1 MFIIINGVIVLEES
15 LLEDAAIVVEGDTI
29 KKIMSMDE
37 VESYGPEYHILDA
50 DGDFIA
56 PGFVDIHSDYI
67 ETIVSPRP
75 TAMMDFDMGLRESER
90 ILITHGVTTMFHSL
104 SLYKEED
111 FGAKLIRQPKH
122 ANRLIEAINDTHSK
136 DHLIRHRV
144 HARFEIDNFEM
155 VEQVKEHIKNGKIH
169 LISFMDHTPGQGQY
183 RNLEIF
189 KKTIAGYQDMTD
201 AEAETIIVKR
211 QSKEKIAFDKIAE
224 IAEVA
229 VENGIAVASHDD
241 DSIEKLDIVQRI
253 GTTISEFPTTLE
265 VADAAHNAGLWTI
278 AGAPNILL
286 GGSHTGNLSAAEGIQ
301 QGYISILC
309 SDYYPSAL
317 IHAIFIMHQK
327 YGVNL
332 VDMFRM
338 LTINPAK
345 AVKLDHEIGSIKE
358 GKKADLLLIKVKDDY
373 PAIKSVMVDGKI
385 IYRTEYRQ

>member
-1 MFIIINGVIVLEES
+1 MFIIINGKIVLEDS

-37 VESYGPEYHILDA
+37 VENYGPEYHILDA
-50 DGDFIA
+50 DGGFIA

-67 ETIVSPRP
+67 ETIISPRP
-75 TAMMDFDMGLRESER
+75 TTMMDFDMGLRESER

-111 FGAKLIRQPKH
+111 FGVKPIRQPEN
-122 ANRLIEAINDTHSK
+122 ANRLIEAINDTHNK

-144 HARFEIDNFEM
+144 HARFEVDNFEM
-155 VEQVKEHIKNGKIH
+155 VEQVKELIEDGKIH

-201 AEAETIIVKR
+201 LEAESIIVKR
-211 QSKEKIAFDKIAE
+211 QSKEKLAFDKIAE

-229 VENGIAVASHDD
+229 VRNGLAVASHDD
-241 DSIEKLDIVQRI
+241 DSIEKLEIVKRL

-265 VADAAHNAGLWTI
+265 VADAAHDAGLWTI

-286 GGSHTGNLSAAEGIQ
+286 GGSHAGNLSAAQGIQ
-301 QGYISILC
+301 EGYISILC

-327 YGVNL
+327 YGVSL
-332 VDMFRM
+332 VEMFRM

-358 GKKADLLLIKVKDDY
+358 GKKADLLLIKVKDHY
-373 PAIKSVMVDGKI
+373 PAIKSVMVDGKV